1 MTYKDTLQLS
11 WKNVKGSKLRT
22 AITVIIMALGIFAL
36 ILIITAIKA
45 ATNSLTNSF
54 STMGA
59 NSFGIRFKERT
70 IHFGGGGKRENSSD
84 VTKKSA
90 LKEKKSKMGLPISFE
105 QASAFKSRY
114 SFPQT
119 KVGISLRGAGNI
131 VVNNNRRK
139 TNPDV
144 NVLGGDENYLELNGY
159 SIKYGR
165 NFTPT
170 EIETGR
176 NVCMIGSGVAEK
188 LFPDNVFKA
197 VDEVIKVDHIPYR
210 IIAVL
215 EDKGSSAFFNTSRVV
230 ITSYNN
236 VRRIYASPNSS
247 YTIGV
252 MVSDLK
258 LMNAA
263 TGEAEG
269 DFRPIRKLDV
279 KEESNFFIDKS
290 DSIAQS
296 LLTNLGFLEKG
307 TIGIAFITLIG
318 AAIGLMNI
326 MLVAVNERTKEIGLS
341 KALGCTAK
349 DIRSQFLFES
359 VLISLMG
366 AAAGII
372 AGILMGNLVAV
383 LLKTGFVVPW
393 GWVIAAVF
401 VCTIV
406 GLAAGLYPAHK
417 ASKLD
422 PIVAL
427 RYE

>member
-1 MTYKDTLQLS
+1 MTYKDSLQLS
-11 WKNVKGSKLRT
+11 WKNVKGNKLRT

-36 ILIITAIKA
+36 ILIITAITA
-45 ATNSLTNSF
+45 ASNSLTSSF

-59 NSFGIRFKERT
+59 NSFSIRFKDRN
-70 IHFGGGGKRENSSD
+70 INFGGGRRKSE
-84 VTKKSA
+84 VTKKSS
-90 LKEKKSKMGLPISFE
+90 LKQKKSKTGMVITYNE
-105 QASAFKSRY
+105 AREFKERY
-114 SFPQT
+114 NFPGS
-119 KVGISLRGAGNI
+119 KVGIALRGPGSI
-131 VVNNNRRK
+131 VVNTNKRK

-144 NVLGGDENYLELNGY
+144 NVFGGDENYLELNGY
-159 SIKYGR
+159 TIKNGR

-176 NVCMIGSGVAEK
+176 NVCMIGSGVATK
-188 LFPDNVFKA
+188 LFPENVARA
-197 VDEVIKVDHIPYR
+197 VDAVISVDHVPYR
-210 IIAVL
+210 VIGIL
-215 EDKGSSAFFNTSRVV
+215 EDKGSSAFFNTSRVI
-230 ITSYNN
+230 ITPYNN
-236 VRRIYASPNSS
+236 VRRLYATASS
-247 YTIGV
+247 TYTIAA
-252 MVSDLK
+252 MVNDLK
-258 LMNAA
+258 LMDVA
-263 TGEAEG
+263 TAEAEG
-269 DFRPIRKLDV
+269 VFRPIRKLDV

-296 LLTNLGFLEKG
+296 LLKNLGFLEKG

-349 DIRSQFLFES
+349 DVRSQFLFES
-359 VLISLMG
+359 LLISLMG

-372 AGILMGNLVAV
+372 AGILVGNLVAL

-401 VCTIV
+401 VCSIV
-406 GLAAGLYPAHK
+406 GLAAGLYPAYK
-417 ASKLD
+417 ASRLD